1 MRYVSTR
8 GVAPVVDFS
17 GVLMAGLAEDGGL
30 YVPEFWPDL
39 SEGRRGDYV
48 ETAVD
53 VMSPFVGDSIDRD
66 VFASMVADTYRDFYS
81 EDVVP
86 LNDLGEGLYLLELFH
101 GPTLAFKDLALQL
114 VGRLFDYEL
123 SRRGQR
129 VTIVGATSGD
139 TGSAA
144 IEACRD
150 RDNIEI
156 VILHPAD
163 RVSDVQR
170 RQMTTVDSEN
180 VHNLAIDGTF
190 DDCQDLVKT
199 MFADFEFK
207 QRVSLGAVNSINW
220 ARVMAQVVYYVVAA
234 ERIGSRAEPVCFA
247 VPTGNFGNVFAG
259 HVARLCG
266 VNIPQLIVASNT
278 NDILTQFFTRGEMLI
293 SEVVPTVAPSMD
305 IQISSNLERLIFE
318 VLGRDGLVVDDMMK
332 RFRSEG
338 TISLGPEL
346 YEKISEGWTG
356 YRFNDNQVL
365 SCIGN
370 EVDRSGFLLDPHTAL
385 GVLAARS
392 YRSDSDHSDLATVVL
407 ATAHPAKFPDAVEK
421 ATGSRPPLPDYIG
434 DLFDRPE
441 HFTRL
446 PNNLDE
452 VKTFVLEN
460 TQNN

>member
-1 MRYVSTR
+1 
-8 GVAPVVDFS
+8 
-17 GVLMAGLAEDGGL
+17 
-30 YVPEFWPDL
+30 
-39 SEGRRGDYV
+39 
-48 ETAVD
+48 
-53 VMSPFVGDSIDRD
+53 
-66 VFASMVADTYRDFYS
+66 
-81 EDVVP
+81 
-86 LNDLGEGLYLLELFH
+86 
-101 GPTLAFKDLALQL
+101 
-114 VGRLFDYEL
+114 
-123 SRRGQR
+123 
-129 VTIVGATSGD
+129 
-139 TGSAA
+139 
-144 IEACRD
+144 
-150 RDNIEI
+150 
-156 VILHPAD
+156 
-163 RVSDVQR
+163 
-170 RQMTTVDSEN
+170 
-180 VHNLAIDGTF
+180 
-190 DDCQDLVKT
+190 
-199 MFADFEFK
+199 
-207 QRVSLGAVNSINW
+207 
-220 ARVMAQVVYYVVAA
+220 
-234 ERIGSRAEPVCFA
+234 
-247 VPTGNFGNVFAG
+247 
-259 HVARLCG
+259 
-266 VNIPQLIVASNT
+266 
-278 NDILTQFFTRGEMLI
+278 
-293 SEVVPTVAPSMD
+293 
-305 IQISSNLERLIFE
+305 
-318 VLGRDGLVVDDMMK
+318 